1 VVLRRVLEYIEAHL
15 EQDLLLRDLAKVADL
30 SPYHFART
38 FKRSVGSSPHRYV
51 LRRRIERAKYHLAAG
66 ELSLAAVALACGFG
80 SQSHF
85 TAHFRAATGL
95 TPRQFGSCR
104 ASRSR
109 LSLPDIDTTQP

>member
-1 VVLRRVLEYIEAHL
+1 LAAEAG
-15 EQDLLLRDLAKVADL
+15 L
-30 SPYHFART
+30 SPYHFARA

-85 TAHFRAATGL
+85 TARFRATTGL
-95 TPRQFGSCR
+95 TPRQFWSCR
-104 ASRSR
+104 ASCSR
-109 LSLPDIDTTQP
+109 LSLADIDATQPWSSAR

>member
-1 VVLRRVLEYIEAHL
+1 MGRTA
-15 EQDLLLRDLAKVADL
+15 LAAVADL
-30 SPYHFART
+30 SPYHFARA

-85 TAHFRAATGL
+85 SAHFRAATGL

-104 ASRSR
+104 QNCSPS
-109 LSLPDIDTTQP
+109 SLPAIGTTLP